1 MVRDERMDRRQDI
14 TGVGEQILGAVQDAI
29 ASGDF
34 GKINQMVQ
42 YTADTALSEIRN
54 QVGEGLERLQ
64 ARPRAGYMPQVRWR
78 GQMPRRYFHKR
89 GKPLGVLLTLIGG
102 VGFALFG
109 LTACLLL
116 MGFLVD
122 PDSSLIV
129 VMVFFALF
137 SLGCASAMKSG
148 IRIRKRL
155 RLAERYVK
163 VLRGTMYMEVEDLA
177 LRVGQDAKKVRKNLK
192 EMMRIGMF
200 PEGHMDAKGTL
211 FVLSDEIWEQYLA
224 VQKSW
229 KQKEYEQPKPMHP
242 QEEPEE
248 LSEEEAIEE
257 EGMQY
262 LDKLRELNARI
273 QGEEISNKLY
283 QLDYLLQRIFA
294 VLRDH
299 PAQCPKMNKFMEY
312 YLPTTVKLVESYA
325 DFDKAG
331 IQGEQILSAK
341 TEIEKTLHSINEAF
355 EKLLDDMYQNAAF
368 EAAADA
374 KVLKTILAQ
383 DGYMKSEFSADAGK
397 EG

>member
-78 GQMPRRYFHKR
+78 GQVPRRYFHKR
-89 GKPLGVLLTLIGG
+89 GKSLGVLLTLFGG
-102 VGFALFG
+102 LGFAFFG

-137 SLGCASAMKSG
+137 SVGCASAMKTG
-148 IRIRKRL
+148 GRIRKRL

-163 VLRGTMYMEVEDLA
+163 VLRDTMYMEVEDLA
-177 LRVGQDAKKVRKNLK
+177 LRVGQDAKKVRKYLK

-211 FVLSDEIWEQYLA
+211 FVLSDEVWEQYLA

-229 KQKEYEQPKPMHP
+229 KQKEYEQQEPVVP
-242 QEEPEE
+242 QEEREE

-262 LDKLRELNARI
+262 LDKLRELNTRI
-273 QGEEISNKLY
+273 QKEEISNKLY

-341 TEIEKTLHSINEAF
+341 TEIEKTLQSINEAF

-383 DGYMKSEFSADAGK
+383 DGYMKSEFSASAGK

>member
-1 MVRDERMDRRQDI
+1 
-14 TGVGEQILGAVQDAI
+14 
-29 ASGDF
+29 
-34 GKINQMVQ
+34 
-42 YTADTALSEIRN
+42 
-54 QVGEGLERLQ
+54 
-64 ARPRAGYMPQVRWR
+64 
-78 GQMPRRYFHKR
+78 
-89 GKPLGVLLTLIGG
+89 
-102 VGFALFG
+102 
-109 LTACLLL
+109 
-116 MGFLVD
+116 
-122 PDSSLIV
+122 
-129 VMVFFALF
+129 
-137 SLGCASAMKSG
+137 
-148 IRIRKRL
+148 
-155 RLAERYVK
+155 
-163 VLRGTMYMEVEDLA
+163 
-177 LRVGQDAKKVRKNLK
+177 
-192 EMMRIGMF
+192 
-200 PEGHMDAKGTL
+200 MDAKGTL

-294 VLRDH
+294 VRRDH